1 MRKWTAFA
9 LEVIRATEVGPSR
22 DTGLPLLD
30 SSSPLSD
37 PSLRRLVAVLVRL
50 AVHCVAN
57 SPSVYVMVV
66 MVLVAPG
73 RSGLAKPKLRALSP
87 SRLGLLLE
95 PNETSMFAHMAE
107 DRGRELAQVCPSS
120 SNERRRIDGGG
131 STGRMLIRFR
141 RPRPITGEAG
151 SSADE
156 LPTLVERHVFPPV
169 VRSNA
174 TYSRGILLPDASI
187 SHASDGGGLEVT
199 VDVPID
205 YIEGDPS
212 LPVLGEEGELS
223 FLRCRL

>member
-1 MRKWTAFA
+1 
-9 LEVIRATEVGPSR
+9 
-22 DTGLPLLD
+22 
-30 SSSPLSD
+30 
-37 PSLRRLVAVLVRL
+37 
-50 AVHCVAN
+50 
-57 SPSVYVMVV
+57 
-66 MVLVAPG
+66 
-73 RSGLAKPKLRALSP
+73 
-87 SRLGLLLE
+87 
-95 PNETSMFAHMAE
+95 MFAHIPHGQKIGGVGTRVSL
-107 DRGRELAQVCPSS
+107 DS

-141 RPRPITGEAG
+141 CPRPITGEAG

-156 LPTLVERHVFPPV
+156 LPSLVERHVFPPV

-223 FLRCRL
+223 FHFGADDKFGVTSQSTSPPLLVQHKQRH